1 MLNLRSF
8 PRALLLGLSCL
19 LAFGLSG
26 TARSEGS
33 YLGIFIQNRKIG
45 YSSSRV
51 SEEKVAGQTL
61 RRTVSLTLMD
71 LGMLGQRLTTT
82 IQTTT
87 LATVEGEPRQ
97 MQMVVTSS
105 GRTQN
110 IEANFV
116 GNQIHVVVDNSG
128 TLSRKTLTVPAGGRV
143 VDDPVAAITT
153 DGEVGT
159 SRELFVLDPLT
170 ADLVK
175 NTVTVVGPT
184 QVTVD
189 GKTVEALLIT
199 VSEPRA
205 TMRIFTDP
213 KGDLIKVEG
222 PMGMLMLPMTREQAM
237 ADIGTDDRPLDLAE
251 ATLIRPDKP
260 LGPIASLE
268 RLRLRIKGPDLGRV
282 PSDARQTVKRDGE
295 SWLVELRRPAPHSGP
310 SSRIAAARQAQP
322 EWAKPSMLIPSD
334 TARFRN
340 LATRVV
346 GTAGTTVDAAR
357 RVAAWVLANMRTNSG
372 IGVLRDASEVL
383 DSREGLCRDHAVLC
397 AAILRAAGVP
407 TRLASGLVYQD
418 GAFYYHAWV
427 EVWDGQQW
435 YGVDSTRPDGR
446 VTPAHIKLAHGSV
459 EQAFTFTFLDRATV
473 EVLDVRRRG
482 STGVR
487 E

>member
-1 MLNLRSF
+1 MPTLLSA
-8 PRALLLGLSCL
+8 PRTAVLSLLGL
-19 LAFGLSG
+19 LAVAVPSL
-26 TARSEGS
+26 ARSEGS
-33 YLGIFIQNRKIG
+33 YLGIFMQDRKIG

-51 SEEKVAGQTL
+51 SDEKVGGQTM
-61 RRTVSLTLMD
+61 RRTVSLTVMD

-87 LATVEGEPRQ
+87 VATLEGQPRQ
-97 MQMVVTSS
+97 MQLVVTSS

-116 GNQIHVVVDNSG
+116 GNQIHVVVDNNGS
-128 TLSRKTLTVPAGGRV
+128 LSHKTLTVPAGGRV
-143 VDDPVAAITT
+143 VDDPVAAIAT
-153 DGEVGT
+153 DSAVGK
-159 SRELFVLDPLT
+159 SQELYVLDPLT

-175 NTVTVVGPT
+175 NTVTLVGPT
-184 QVTVD
+184 QTTLD
-189 GKTVEALLIT
+189 GKTIEARLIT
-199 VSEPRA
+199 VTEPRA
-205 TMRIFTDP
+205 TMRIFTDQ
-213 KGDLIKVEG
+213 KGELLKVEG
-222 PMGMLMLPMTREQAM
+222 PMGMLMLPMSREQAL
-237 ADIGTDDRPLDLAE
+237 ADIGAGDRPIDLAE

-260 LGPIASLE
+260 LGSIANID
-268 RLRLRIKGPDLGRV
+268 RLRLRISGPDLNRV
-282 PSDARQTVKRDGE
+282 PSDTRQTVRSEGDA
-295 SWLVELRRPAPHSGP
+295 WIVELRRPEAHSGP
-310 SSRIAAARQAQP
+310 SARIAAARQAQP
-322 EWAKPSMLIPSD
+322 EWVKPSMLIPSD

-340 LATRVV
+340 LASRVV
-346 GTAGTTVDAAR
+346 GSAETTVDAGR
-357 RVAAWVLANMRTNSG
+357 RVAAWVFANMRSNSG

-427 EVWDGQQW
+427 EVWDGHQW

-459 EQAFTFTFLDRATV
+459 EQAFTFTFLDRAKV
-473 EVLDVRRRG
+473 EVLDVQRR
-482 STGVR
+482 SLKGVR

>member
-1 MLNLRSF
+1 MPNLLTA
-8 PRALLLGLSCL
+8 PRALLLSFL
-19 LAFGLSG
+19 LLVVGAAPSP
-26 TARSEGS
+26 ARSEGS
-33 YLGIFIQNRKIG
+33 YLGIFMQDRKIG

-51 SEEKVAGQTL
+51 SEEKVGGQTM
-61 RRTVSLTLMD
+61 RRTVSLTVMD
-71 LGMLGQRLTTT
+71 LGMLGQRLNTT

-87 LATVEGEPRQ
+87 VSTLDGQPRQ
-97 MQMVVTSS
+97 MQLVVTSS

-116 GNQIHVVVDNSG
+116 GNQIHVVVDNNG
-128 TLSRKTLTVPAGGRV
+128 ALSRKTLTVPPGGRV
-143 VDDPVAAITT
+143 VDDPVAAIAG
-153 DGEVGT
+153 DSAVGE
-159 SRELFVLDPLT
+159 SREIFVLDPLT

-175 NTVTVVGPT
+175 NTVTFVGPT
-184 QVTVD
+184 PTTLD
-189 GKTVEALLIT
+189 GRPIEARLIT

-222 PMGMLMLPMTREQAM
+222 PMGMLMLPMSREQAL
-237 ADIGTDDRPLDLAE
+237 ADVGVDDRPIDLAE

-260 LGPIASLE
+260 LGSIASID
-268 RLRLRIKGPDLGRV
+268 RLLLRISGPDLNRV
-282 PSDARQTVKRDGE
+282 PSDSRQTVKADGDA
-295 SWLVELRRPAPHSGP
+295 WIVDLRRVEARTGP
-310 SSRIAAARQAQP
+310 SARIAAARRDQP

-340 LATRVV
+340 LASRVV
-346 GTAGTTVDAAR
+346 GSAETTVDAGR
-357 RVAAWVLANMRTNSG
+357 RVATWVFANMRSNSG

-427 EVWDGQQW
+427 EVWDG
-435 YGVDSTRPDGR
+435 
-446 VTPAHIKLAHGSV
+446 H
-459 EQAFTFTFLDRATV
+459 
-473 EVLDVRRRG
+473 
-482 STGVR
+482 
-487 E
+487 